1 MIHQLKQQELE
12 SEIVLTQ
19 PHRPRALILVPNRE
33 LAMQVLTDALK
44 PFHYNVPLKFMS
56 LYSG

>member
-1 MIHQLKQQELE
+1 M
-12 SEIVLTQ
+12 
-19 PHRPRALILVPNRE
+19 VPNRE
-33 LAMQVLTDALK
+33 LAMQVLNDALK